1 MRRAIVRAVLVVGL
15 LGLVAPPVVQ
25 GQLGARP
32 ADDWIEMLDS
42 PARVAALRIDEVI
55 GRLQLKPGD
64 VVADLGAGTGVFSV
78 PLARAVGPTGKVYA
92 VEIEQGLVDHIAARA
107 REENMP
113 NVHAIR
119 GEFTDPVLPAADV
132 DVAFFHDV
140 LHHVQDRTTYL
151 KNATRYLKSDGRFAI
166 VEMDAATG
174 PHRNDPALQITPDEL
189 HGWMAE
195 LGFVPFEEFPPYDNK
210 WYVIYGRRSGVAS
223 PPQP

>member
-1 MRRAIVRAVLVVGL
+1 MRRAIVRAVLGVGL

-132 DVAFFHDV
+132 DVAFLHDV

-151 KNATRYLKSDGRFAI
+151 KNATR
-166 VEMDAATG
+166 
-174 PHRNDPALQITPDEL
+174 
-189 HGWMAE
+189 
-195 LGFVPFEEFPPYDNK
+195 
-210 WYVIYGRRSGVAS
+210 
-223 PPQP
+223 